1 MVTVRALWVT
11 LLHAPTNT
19 QVSVESIR
27 GDLAALGLEE
37 SVVLR
42 LLEVIKSKDI
52 AALEAEIGKD
62 SPVRACVRACVRAWS
77 RSGVGRHNC

>member
-1 MVTVRALWVT
+1 MHPR
-11 LLHAPTNT
+11 N
-19 QVSVESIR
+19 QVPVESIR

-42 LLEVIKSKDI
+42 LLEVIKSKDV

-62 SPVRACVRACVRAWS
+62 SPVRGVACVRACVR
-77 RSGVGRHNC
+77 GPVVTPFP